1 MPAMRLEM
9 ELNIWDVIA
18 HVIHKTV
25 IIYDVL

>member
-18 HVIHKTV
+18 HVIHKIV
-25 IIYDVL
+25 IIYDAL